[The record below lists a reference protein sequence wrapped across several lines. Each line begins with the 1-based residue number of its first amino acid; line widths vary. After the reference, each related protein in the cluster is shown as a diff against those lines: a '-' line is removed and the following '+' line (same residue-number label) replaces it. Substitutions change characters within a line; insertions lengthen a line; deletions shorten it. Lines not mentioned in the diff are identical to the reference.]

1 MGKQEHCA
9 ILRQGVTAWNR
20 WRWAHPAIRP
30 DLSYA
35 DLREANL
42 READLGGVVLA
53 KADLTGADLT
63 NANLREADLSLAK
76 LRGAKL
82 CQAELTRADLSNA
95 NLRQTNL
102 TNAVL
107 FSADLSSV
115 DLRQTDLTGAD
126 LVAAKLVGVNLSSAN
141 LTGIH
146 RHGLR
151 GANLG
156 SAVCRDTNFSGTSL
170 SGTDLFETDF
180 RGANLGGAD
189 LYRAVFRDTLLKG
202 ADLTAAQ
209 FGSTLFVDVDLS
221 EVRGLATVEHV
232 EQSMLDHRTLVRS
245 AGISR
250 AFLDGCGVPEGLISC
265 LAALH
270 KEGVV
275 LRDDA
280 VLPCRC
286 EEIGELHGRE
296 AEEYMAKHLCQL
308 AFHTEGDRVEVEF
321 LLQCPETGRLWVY
334 GEYRKEYD
342 DRPPE
347 YVEKLVPISADEAAA
362 KFDWSPE
369 AAQ

>member
-1 MGKQEHCA
+1 MGNQEHLT
-9 ILRQGVTAWNR
+9 ILRLGVTTWNR

-35 DLREANL
+35 DLREADL

-53 KADLTGADLT
+53 HADVTGSDLTH
-63 NANLREADLSLAK
+63 ANLRAADLSLAR

-82 CQAELTRADLSNA
+82 CQADLTRADLSNA

-156 SAVCRDTNFSGTSL
+156 SSVCRDANFSGTSL

-189 LYRAVFRDTLLKG
+189 LYRAVFRETQLEG
-202 ADLTAAQ
+202 TDLSAAQ
-209 FGSTLFVDVDLS
+209 LGNTLFVDVDLS
-221 EVRGLATVEHV
+221 EVQGLAKVEHL

-245 AGISR
+245 AGISKE
-250 AFLDGCGVPEGLISC
+250 FLRGCGVPEGLISC

-270 KEGVV
+270 KEGVA
-275 LRDDA
+275 LRDDTT
-280 VLPCRC
+280 LPCRC
-286 EEIGELHGRE
+286 EEIRELHGWE
-296 AEEYMAKHLCQL
+296 AEEYSAKHLRQL
-308 AFHTEGDRVEVEF
+308 ATSLEGGFEF
-321 LLQCPETGRLWVY
+321 LGQCPETERLWVC
-334 GEYRKEYD
+334 GEYRKDYD

-347 YVEKLVPISADEAAA
+347 YVEMLVPISADEAAA

-369 AAQ
+369 ASQ